1 MPARKVTRAKGNG
14 EERSVVR
21 KAVTHGRGLASDVIK
36 ARDRKRK
43 SMLEAGPSNGLV
55 IAEGDSWFDYP
66 FFNVLERLE
75 DQFDFVVESSAH
87 NGDTV
92 ESMAYDPSQVSKVAR
107 MFERLGGQGTRP
119 RAILLS
125 GGGNDIAGDEFA
137 IMLNHAASG
146 LPVLNERVVDGVINE
161 RVKFAMVS
169 VISSVTTLSRR
180 YFGQAVPILIHG
192 YGHAIPDGRGYLG
205 GAWILPGPWLKPGFI
220 QKGYGDLR
228 ANAGIVAELIDR
240 FNAMLQTIPGGP
252 GLSHVQYV
260 DLRKTLTGDLQG
272 YKKSW
277 GDELHPT
284 KPGFLAVAAKFASV
298 VKALPQAPTMNLES
312 AGARTPVRGTARRRT
327 ARRGK

>member
-1 MPARKVTRAKGNG
+1 MPARKTTRAKASG
-14 EERSVVR
+14 EERTVVR
-21 KAVTHGRGLASDVIK
+21 KAVTHGRDLASDVIK
-36 ARDRKRK
+36 SRDRKRK
-43 SMLEAGPSNGLV
+43 SLLQAGPSNGLV

-66 FFNVLERLE
+66 FFNILERLE
-75 DQFDFVVESSAH
+75 DEFDFVVESAAH

-92 ESMAYDPSQVSKVAR
+92 ESMAYDAAQVVKVAR

-119 RAILLS
+119 RGILLS
-125 GGGNDIAGDEFA
+125 GGGNDIAGEEFA

-161 RVKFAMVS
+161 RVRFAMVS
-169 VISSVTTLSRR
+169 VISSLTTLSRR

-205 GAWILPGPWLKPGFI
+205 GAWILPGPWLKPGFS

-240 FNAMLQTIPGGP
+240 FNAMLQTIPAGP

-260 DLRKTLTGDLQG
+260 DLRRTLTGDLQG

-284 KPGFLAVAAKFASV
+284 KPGFLAVAAKFASIL
-298 VKALPQAPTMNLES
+298 KALPVAPTMRVMAAS
-312 AGARTPVRGTARRRT
+312 GVRRPTSRRRRA

>member
-1 MPARKVTRAKGNG
+1 MPARKTTRPKANG
-14 EERSVVR
+14 EERTVVR
-21 KAVTHGRGLASDVIK
+21 KAVTHGRGLASDVIR

-66 FFNVLERLE
+66 FFNILERLE
-75 DQFDFVVESSAH
+75 DKFDFVVESAAH
-87 NGDTV
+87 NGDTL
-92 ESMAYDPSQVSKVAR
+92 ESMAYDASQVAKVAR
-107 MFERLGGQGTRP
+107 MFEKLGGQGTRP

-137 IMLNHAASG
+137 ILLNHASSG

-169 VISSVTTLSRR
+169 VISSVTTLARR
-180 YFGQAVPILIHG
+180 YFGQAVPIVIHG

-220 QKGYGDLR
+220 QKGYGDLKS
-228 ANAGIVAELIDR
+228 NAGIVAELIDR
-240 FNAMLQTIPGGP
+240 FNAMLQAIPGGP
-252 GLSHVQYV
+252 GLSHVRYV
-260 DLRKTLTGDLQG
+260 DLRKTLPSDLQG
-272 YKKSW
+272 YRKSW

-284 KPGFLAVAAKFASV
+284 KPGFEAVAEKIADV
-298 VKALPQAPTMNLES
+298 LKALPPAPTMNLES
-312 AGARTPVRGTARRRT
+312 AAGVRRAPSRRGAGRRR
-327 ARRGK
+327 K